1 MRDAFFAPEP
11 AKTAAEQRKEA
22 ARIGGGAQKNR
33 RSFALRRNATCY
45 FLLRQTANPT
55 AIAPKIAAHSA
66 GSGIAV
72 AK

>member
-1 MRDAFFAPEP
+1 MPKIHSASE
-11 AKTAAEQRKEA
+11 AAEEPST
-22 ARIGGGAQKNR
+22 ARIGGMRAKKNR
-33 RSFALRRNATCY
+33 RSFALRRNATGY